1 MIVLGIDPGSSHPAY
16 GVVEDGKRVIDF
28 GMLRLGEEA
37 EHLYS
42 LLHAAFIHGRS
53 PDLVAIEKV
62 VHVHPV
68 VRNGK
73 PGISTTQTL
82 ALYNTGYVAGG
93 LEQVARA
100 RGIKVVTFAAEEWR
114 KAIVGNAK
122 ADNATIDRALR
133 LRLAGFPAPLKS
145 NNHERDALG
154 VAAFGCLRAKLGG
167 IVRRAC

>member
-1 MIVLGIDPGSSHPAY
+1 MIVIGIDPGSSHPAF
-16 GVVEDGKRVIDF
+16 GVVEDGKRAIAF

-37 EHLYS
+37 DHFAA
-42 LLHAAFIHGRS
+42 LLIAHR

-62 VHVHPV
+62 LRVHPV
-68 VRNGK
+68 MRNGK